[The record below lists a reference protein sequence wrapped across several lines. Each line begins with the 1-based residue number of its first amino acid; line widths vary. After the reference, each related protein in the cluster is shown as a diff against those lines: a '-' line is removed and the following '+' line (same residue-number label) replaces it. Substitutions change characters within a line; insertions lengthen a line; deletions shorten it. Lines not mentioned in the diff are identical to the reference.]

1 MSKSNIDIR
10 GWGAVT
16 TLGWSARESAK
27 NLLSGNVRPAD
38 FCTSSHLTNR
48 DLKAFEVSYTG
59 NPLKKSWA
67 MLDSALTEAFSRAG
81 LTASEIAESCLLVGT
96 TGGLFI
102 RNEYEFT
109 KIVRQNPGKES
120 PPIACR
126 NRGPGEVADA
136 IAQKYGIG
144 GLIMTFSM
152 ACVSSSH
159 ALVVAAQ
166 LLGQKKIRRAIV
178 VGFEPL
184 LNLTLQGFASLLLYD
199 QEQCRPFCANR
210 SGMQLGEAAAAV
222 ILEEND
228 SLVKGKNNTELDS
241 KGYRGGEEGA
251 MQAYM
256 SIRRGAADEANKDS
270 RMKAVRYKF
279 AGGYL
284 FNDNNSLTSAGVDGE
299 LAKNVIGQTLTAAQI
314 SPAEIVAIKA
324 HGTGTRDNDLS
335 EGRGLVKVFGDNL
348 PPVVS
353 LKGAIGHALGAAG
366 AVETALWISCLE
378 EGMLPRSFGFTQIDP
393 ELGFAP
399 SQVNIPAMDGAYLFT
414 FFGFGGTCT
423 SYIIIKNP

>member
-27 NLLSGNVRPAD
+27 ILLSGNVRPAD

-48 DLKAFEVSYTG
+48 ELKAFEISYTG
-59 NPLKKSWA
+59 NPLQKAWA
-67 MLDSALTEAFSRAG
+67 MLDSALEEAFKHAG

-109 KIVRQNPGKES
+109 ENVRQKPSKES

-126 NRGPGEVADA
+126 NRGPGEVADT
-136 IAQKYGIG
+136 IAQKYGIN
-144 GLIMTFSM
+144 GLAMTFSM

-166 LLGQKKIRRAIV
+166 LLEQKKIRRVIV

-199 QEQCRPFCANR
+199 QEQCRPFCENR
-210 SGMQLGEAAAAV
+210 SGMQIGEAASCV
-222 ILEEND
+222 ILEAND
-228 SLVKGKNNTELDS
+228 TPGTCDLQVK
-241 KGYRGGEEGA
+241 
-251 MQAYM
+251 
-256 SIRRGAADEANKDS
+256 RRAGVANKNG
-270 RMKAVRYKF
+270 RVKTVRYKF

-299 LAKNVIGQTLTAAQI
+299 LVKNVIEQTLTVAQI
-314 SPAEIVAIKA
+314 FPADIVAIKA

-335 EGRGLVKVFGDNL
+335 EGRGLRKLFGEKL

-353 LKGAIGHALGAAG
+353 LKGAIGHTLGAAG
-366 AVETALWISCLE
+366 TVETALWLSCLE

-393 ELGFAP
+393 EIGFAP
-399 SQVNIPAMDGAYLFT
+399 SQKNIPARSGAYLFT

-423 SYIIIKNP
+423 SYLIIRE